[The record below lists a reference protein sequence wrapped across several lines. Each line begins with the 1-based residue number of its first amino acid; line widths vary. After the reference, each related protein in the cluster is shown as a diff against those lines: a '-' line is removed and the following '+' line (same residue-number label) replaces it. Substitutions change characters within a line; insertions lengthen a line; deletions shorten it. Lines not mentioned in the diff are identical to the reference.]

1 MHPAI
6 LSLVLLGALL
16 LGFDLPAAA
25 QGEGPPKTPLAAT
38 QCPDTME
45 AYAGT
50 DTVLPCACPAELTGQ
65 GQVEGT
71 DTYTA
76 GSATCRAALHAGMI
90 SRRGGPVVVEMLP
103 GAARHPGTTRNGV
116 TSANAAAADS
126 SYRFQGEPLQAAAP
140 PAPPAPTVMSQCP
153 DTMSAFADS
162 AEVVRCGCPA
172 AQSGQGAVWGTDIYT
187 ADSATCRAALH
198 AGMVPR
204 QGGQV
209 VLEMLPGQARYPGT
223 TRNGVTSSNYGAYA
237 ASFRFQ
243 GEPMTRAAQPAASAP
258 GAGAPAQCP
267 DDMTAYADSDEVVTC
282 TCPAAQSGRGAVW
295 GTDTYT
301 ADSATC
307 RAALHA
313 GMIPRQG
320 GTVTLEMRPGEPR
333 YPGTTRNGVASNN
346 FGPYGS
352 SFRFRGEAPTRQA
365 NAAPGGPQLC
375 PDNLSAYAGS
385 EEALTCLCP
394 GEATLRGSVWG
405 TDSYTADSATC
416 RAAVHAGVIAVTGGT
431 VSLRML
437 PGAPRY
443 PGTTRN
449 GIASSNYGPYEAG
462 FRFEGGQR
470 ASAPVQAPVGE
481 SLRRTGQVQLYIT
494 FRTNSADLDIAAAPV
509 LTDLRDALVAD
520 AGLRLRLTGHTD
532 NTGKPAVNGPL
543 SQKRAESVRQ
553 WLVAAGIAPE
563 RLSAAGK
570 GPDEPIADNATETG
584 RALNRRVQAVK
595 TE

>member
-6 LSLVLLGALL
+6 LSLVLL
-16 LGFDLPAAA
+16 LGFALPAAA
-25 QGEGPPKTPLAAT
+25 QGDGPLKAPLAAT

-76 GSATCRAALHAGMI
+76 GSATCRAAVHAGMI
-90 SRRGGPVVVEMLP
+90 SRRGGPVVVEMVP

-116 TSANAAAADS
+116 TSANAAAANS

-140 PAPPAPTVMSQCP
+140 PAAPAPTVMSQCP

-162 AEVVRCGCPA
+162 PEVVRCGCPA
-172 AQSGQGAVWGTDIYT
+172 AQSGQGSVWGTDVYT

-198 AGMVPR
+198 AGMIPR
-204 QGGQV
+204 QGGEV
-209 VLEMLPGQARYPGT
+209 TLEMLPGQPRYPGT
-223 TRNGVTSSNYGAYA
+223 TRNGVTSINFAAYG

-243 GEPMTRAAQPAASAP
+243 GEPAVRAAQPA
-258 GAGAPAQCP
+258 AGAPAQCP

-282 TCPAAQSGRGAVW
+282 ACPAAQSGRGSVW

-320 GTVTLEMRPGEPR
+320 GTVTIEMRPGEPR
-333 YPGTTRNGVASNN
+333 YPGTTRNGIASNN
-346 FGPYGS
+346 FGPYAS
-352 SFRFRGEAPTRQA
+352 SYRFRGEAPRRQA
-365 NAAPGGPQLC
+365 SPASAAPMLC

-385 EEALTCLCP
+385 EEALACLCP

-405 TDSYTADSATC
+405 TDTYTADSATC

-437 PGAPRY
+437 PGAPRH

-449 GIASSNYGPYEAG
+449 GIASNNYGPYEAS

-481 SLRRTGQVQLYIT
+481 SLRRSGQVQLYIT

-509 LTDLRDALVAD
+509 LSELRDALQAD
-520 AGLRLRLTGHTD
+520 PGLRLRLTGHTD
-532 NTGKPAVNGPL
+532 TTGKPVVNGPL

-553 WLVAAGIAPE
+553 WLVAAGIGPD
-563 RLSAAGK
+563 RLATAGK
-570 GPDEPIADNATETG
+570 GPEEPIADNATETG
-584 RALNRRVQAVK
+584 RALNRRVQAARL
-595 TE
+595 E